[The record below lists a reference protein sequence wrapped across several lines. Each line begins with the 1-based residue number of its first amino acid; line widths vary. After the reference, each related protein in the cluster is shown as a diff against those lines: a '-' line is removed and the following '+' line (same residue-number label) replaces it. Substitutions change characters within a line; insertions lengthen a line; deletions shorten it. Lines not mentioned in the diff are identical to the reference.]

1 MNLNIYILDPLVPG
15 VMYVEGST
23 AIPAR
28 LWSVSRGV
36 RKARLRE
43 EEEKEE
49 KKDVF
54 RRKDEMDSK
63 F

>member
-23 AIPAR
+23 AVPAR

-43 EEEKEE
+43 EEEEE
-49 KKDVF
+49 
-54 RRKDEMDSK
+54 EEEE
-63 F
+63 